1 MSNSVHRKADIA
13 DMRVYALEDA
23 EVSSLA
29 EDAWGIELVR
39 VCIRRGAYYSVNFD
53 YFVDKDEPDLGGHV
67 LAPWWRKQ

>member
-23 EVSSLA
+23 EVFDLA
-29 EDAWGIELVR
+29 VQKWGLDNVSGWISY
-39 VCIRRGAYYSVNFD
+39 GAYYSVNFD

-67 LAPWWRKQ
+67 LAPWWRI